1 LNHDPSLT
9 PANEVTGDR
18 DASSEAFFQRN
29 QVLLATRA
37 ADALTVG
44 REAEARARD
53 AGDGLGIV
61 RALLLQGMAQDALG
75 HAERDATLALALQQ
89 AEAIGEPVTLIR
101 AVNSQI
107 VVDIHRGRYAD
118 ALWRGQSMLG
128 MAHALR
134 RNDLLLRL
142 TMNLGTALGLIGEHE
157 LAISMFNECLGLLAG
172 DDAGVRQQRV
182 RIANNMAWAWLGVAR
197 AAAEERPDGAL
208 AALAQAKQLAQQAC
222 EGALAEAHGALR
234 AGSLDTLVG
243 VLLEMGEEAEALTW
257 VETVEQQSEAMLLPH
272 TIAWGTSMLARC
284 RVEVAHAN
292 VDLAAVERRLREIE
306 ALPGSRFRTGELHAS
321 LCLCLSEVL
330 SRLGQHQEALRYHRQ
345 WMQFEARTQ
354 SLLAREHAM
363 AVHRT
368 MESLWGE
375 TEEFITHDLRNPL
388 GAALVQIDSIAPRA
402 LDENGQVL
410 LDTARR
416 HVRQAFET
424 ADHYLAIVRARNLR
438 RASLSRVDLAEL
450 VDDVGERLAPP
461 ASAAVRLER
470 DVEWGL
476 EIRGDRI
483 SLLMALDQLL
493 RMALNGTPPG
503 GTVNWTL
510 KAEQTY
516 AVLAVEGGA
525 MAWAPHG
532 AWRSFAATG
541 TGDRR
546 DMASAMLTRVAQ
558 LHDSRI
564 EPVTELA
571 DGARIEWRFPLAL
584 EAAA

>member
-1 LNHDPSLT
+1 LSHDANL
-9 PANEVTGDR
+9 AVVNEVTGDS
-18 DASSEAFFQRN
+18 DASNEAFFQRN

-37 ADALTVG
+37 ADALEVG
-44 REAEARARD
+44 REAEARARAAD
-53 AGDGLGIV
+53 DQLGVV

-75 HAERDATLALALQQ
+75 HAERDATLAEALRQ
-89 AEAIGEPVTLIR
+89 AESLGEPVTLIR

-182 RIANNMAWAWLGVAR
+182 RIVNNMAWAWLGVAR
-197 AAAEERPDGAL
+197 AVAEERPDGAI
-208 AALAQAKQLAQQAC
+208 AALAQARQLSQQAC
-222 EGALAEAHGALR
+222 DGALAEANGALR

-243 VLLEMGEEAEALTW
+243 VLLERGEEAEALTW
-257 VETVEQQSEAMLLPH
+257 VEKVERQSEAMLQPH
-272 TIAWGTSMLARC
+272 SIAWGTCTLARC
-284 RVEVAHAN
+284 RVEVAHAD

-306 ALPGSRFRTGELHAS
+306 AMPGSRFRTGELHAS

-330 SRLGQHQEALRYHRQ
+330 SRLGRHQEALGYHRK

-388 GAALVQIDSIAPRA
+388 GAALVQIDSIQPRS
-402 LDENGQVL
+402 LDDAAQGL
-410 LDTARR
+410 LDGARR

-438 RASLSRVDLAEL
+438 RASLSPMDLGEL

-461 ASAAVRLER
+461 AGAAVRLER
-470 DVEWGL
+470 DIEWGL

-493 RMALNGTPPG
+493 RMALDATAPG

-510 KAEQTY
+510 RAEPAY
-516 AVLAVEGGA
+516 AVLTVESGA
-525 MAWAPHG
+525 MAWTPHG
-532 AWRSFAATG
+532 AWRALAG
-541 TGDRR
+541 GGAGDRR

-564 EPVTELA
+564 EPVDVVA
-571 DGARIEWRFPLAL
+571 DGARIEWRFPLV
-584 EAAA
+584 E